1 MEISLLWI
9 GLGLAALGYFIGD
22 GLKNFKNPGNS
33 FSEYPMLIKEKD
45 LHRYVGLTLDEVEEL
60 LQKYPDIPKIELK
73 GTRYYQ
79 YHHFYEWL
87 STKDNFKQKA

>member
-9 GLGLAALGYFIGD
+9 GLGLAALGY
-22 GLKNFKNPGNS
+22 
-33 FSEYPMLIKEKD
+33 
-45 LHRYVGLTLDEVEEL
+45 
-60 LQKYPDIPKIELK
+60 KIELK

-87 STKDNFKQKA
+87 STKENFKQKA